1 MKQNASSFERDTV
14 SLRVFQKMKKI
25 NSQKCSRENWK
36 GLKTDPFCAKHVIFV
51 TETSHVH
58 VARTSRQN
66 TKKKT
71 LKKISKRF
79 LQLEVP
85 LARESR
91 TEPQKSLCTP
101 RNWTFHPRTS
111 RQPEPQKH
119 ENPIFEKYSKSFSW
133 LKHLPANESPVSCK
147 KSLYGLATGDWFY
160 PRLSRQNKAKQFLK
174 FLIIFAK
181 TKYFP
186 KKTCKVEFI

>member
-1 MKQNASSFERDTV
+1 MKQNASSFERDTMN
-14 SLRVFQKMKKI
+14 LRVFQKMKKI
-25 NSQKCSRENWK
+25 NNQKCSRENWK

-101 RNWTFHPRTS
+101 RNWTFHLRTS
-111 RQPEPQKH
+111 RQPEPQKAWKS
-119 ENPIFEKYSKSFSW
+119 NFWKIFYVFFMTEAFTRQWVAS
-133 LKHLPANESPVSCK
+133 ESQKISVM
-147 KSLYGLATGDWFY
+147 D
-160 PRLSRQNKAKQFLK
+160 SRA
-174 FLIIFAK
+174 
-181 TKYFP
+181 
-186 KKTCKVEFI
+186 